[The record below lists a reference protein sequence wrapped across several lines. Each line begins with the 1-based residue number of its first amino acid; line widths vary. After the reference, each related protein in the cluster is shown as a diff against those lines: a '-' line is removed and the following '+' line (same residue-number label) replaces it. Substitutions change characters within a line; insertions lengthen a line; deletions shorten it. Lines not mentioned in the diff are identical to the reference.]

1 MLSDNSSM
9 RSRTGLAHELRALG
23 VCEGDLLMVHASLRA
38 IGPVEGG
45 PSQVLGALLDAV
57 GPAGTIAAFV
67 SWDRSSYEQTL
78 NGAKLDERERQAWPA
93 FDPAANPEPY
103 AEFGALNRFIC
114 NHPAVRRSA
123 SPDASFAAIG
133 RLADEITREHPL
145 VEGYG
150 PGSPLGRIVRMQGRV
165 LLLGAGLDS
174 VTVLHHAEVLA
185 DIPGKRR
192 VTYEVPIAT
201 PDGKRWVRAENFD
214 TNGILD
220 EFAVPGRPDAVE
232 TIARDYVARGH
243 GRRGRVGGAGCYL
256 FEAGPIVDFGV
267 QWLEARSPRLER
279 PGQRAELHRKQR
291 SA

>member
-1 MLSDNSSM
+1 MGCLEPGIGFDNAPM
-9 RSRTGLAHELRALG
+9 ESRTGLAQGLRALG
-23 VCEGDLLMVHASLRA
+23 VREGDLLMVHASLRA
-38 IGPVEGG
+38 IGAVDGG
-45 PSQVLGALLDAV
+45 PSQILGALLDAV
-57 GPAGTIAAFV
+57 GPGGTIAAFV
-67 SWDRSSYEQTL
+67 SWDRSSYEETL
-78 NGAKLDERERQAWPA
+78 NGAVLGEREREAWPA
-93 FDPAANPEPY
+93 FDPAAHPEPY

-123 SPDASFAAIG
+123 HPDASFAAIG
-133 RLADEITREHPL
+133 RRADEITSEHPL

-150 PGSPLGRIVRMQGRV
+150 PGSPLGRIVQAQGRV

-192 VTYEVPIAT
+192 VSYEVPLAT

-232 TIARDYVARGH
+232 SIARDYVAAGQ
-243 GRRGRVGGAGCYL
+243 GKRGRVGGASCRL
-256 FEAGPIVDFGV
+256 FEAPHIVDYGV
-267 QWLEARSPRLER
+267 RWLEARFGEAAR
-279 PGQRAELHRKQR
+279 
-291 SA
+291 